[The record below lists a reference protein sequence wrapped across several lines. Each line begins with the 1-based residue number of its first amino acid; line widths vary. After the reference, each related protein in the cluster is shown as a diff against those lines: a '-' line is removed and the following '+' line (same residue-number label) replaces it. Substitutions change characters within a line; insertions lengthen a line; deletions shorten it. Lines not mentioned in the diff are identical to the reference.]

1 MPAQSFLALAL
12 AALLVLSGCAGTDP
26 ALAGDIAARKIRVV
40 ATTGM
45 VADLVQRVGGD
56 RVSVHALMGPGV
68 DPHLYR
74 AKASDVEAMQRA
86 DIIFYS
92 GLHLEG
98 KMVELFEKM
107 ALRRPTVAV
116 TRAIPPERLRKPIQF
131 EGNYDPHVWFDV
143 AIWRYTV
150 DVVAQEL
157 SALDPG
163 SASTYRANAERYR
176 TELHQ
181 LDTFVREQIAT
192 IPSERRVLITAHDAF
207 GYFGISYGVEVR
219 GLQGTST
226 ASEAGAAEVRD
237 LAGFIVE
244 RNIKAIFVESS
255 VPRRTIEA
263 VQAAVA
269 ARGYSVT
276 IGGQLYSDALGEAG
290 TPEGTY
296 IGMVEYNVRAI
307 VSALK

>member
-1 MPAQSFLALAL
+1 MRAQPFVGLAL

-26 ALAGDIAARKIRVV
+26 ALAGDIATRKVRVV

-45 VADLVQRVGGD
+45 VADVVQRVGGD
-56 RVSVHALMGPGV
+56 RVTVRALMGPGV

-98 KMVELFEKM
+98 KLVELFEKM

-116 TRAIPPERLRKPIQF
+116 TRAIPPERLRKPIEF

-143 AIWRYTV
+143 ALWRYTV
-150 DVVAQEL
+150 DVVAEEL
-157 SALDPG
+157 SVLDPG

-176 TELHQ
+176 AELDR

-192 IPSERRVLITAHDAF
+192 IPPERRVLITAHDALATSASPTTP
-207 GYFGISYGVEVR
+207 GARPGARAPPVR
-219 GLQGTST
+219 LAPPRCANWP
-226 ASEAGAAEVRD
+226 ASSSSAASRH
-237 LAGFIVE
+237 L
-244 RNIKAIFVESS
+244 VESS
-255 VPRRTIEA
+255 VPRRTIGPRPPSPR
-263 VQAAVA
+263 AATRPSA
-269 ARGYSVT
+269 AAPPRWAMVRRRHVYRH
-276 IGGQLYSDALGEAG
+276 GGTQRRQSLRL
-290 TPEGTY
+290 
-296 IGMVEYNVRAI
+296 
-307 VSALK
+307 

>member
-1 MPAQSFLALAL
+1 
-12 AALLVLSGCAGTDP
+12 
-26 ALAGDIAARKIRVV
+26 
-40 ATTGM
+40 
-45 VADLVQRVGGD
+45 
-56 RVSVHALMGPGV
+56 
-68 DPHLYR
+68 
-74 AKASDVEAMQRA
+74 
-86 DIIFYS
+86 
-92 GLHLEG
+92 
-98 KMVELFEKM
+98 
-107 ALRRPTVAV
+107 
-116 TRAIPPERLRKPIQF
+116 
-131 EGNYDPHVWFDV
+131 
-143 AIWRYTV
+143 V